1 VLGKEVFVLAVA
13 LTQKRQGQ
21 NIALPLLF
29 EKMMP
34 PVLKHGCSSQMAI
47 LVDMDDG

>member
-1 VLGKEVFVLAVA
+1 MKEVFVMAMA
-13 LTQKRQGQ
+13 LTQKGRAKTW
-21 NIALPLLF
+21 ALPLLF
-29 EKMMP
+29 DKMTP